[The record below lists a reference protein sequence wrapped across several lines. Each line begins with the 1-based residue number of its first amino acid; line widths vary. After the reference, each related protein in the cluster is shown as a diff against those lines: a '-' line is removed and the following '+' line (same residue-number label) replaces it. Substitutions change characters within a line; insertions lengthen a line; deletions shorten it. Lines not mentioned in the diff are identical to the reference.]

1 MVLTED
7 YIKRKLAPY
16 NSKMIGVD
24 DGYTRA
30 AVLIPLFME
39 SNRWKVLFTMRSNN
53 VQDHKGQ
60 VSFPGGAFEKIDQ
73 NLEETALRETEEEI
87 GISKENIR
95 IIGCMRSFKSISNY
109 LITPIVGVINYPFQV
124 KLAADEVDSIFSID
138 LDWLSNPKNYGERD
152 YTRSNGSTEKVLFYS
167 EINGNL
173 VWGITARIMTN
184 FIEIIK

>member
-7 YIKRKLAPY
+7 FIREKIAP
-16 NSKMIGVD
+16 NNCKMVGVD

-30 AVLIPLFME
+30 AVLIPLFLE

-60 VSFPGGAFEKIDQ
+60 VSFPGGAFEKVDQ

-87 GISKENIR
+87 GISKGNIR
-95 IIGCMRSFKSISNY
+95 ILGCMRAFNSISNY
-109 LITPIVGVINYPFQV
+109 RITPFVGVINYPFQI
-124 KLAADEVDSIFSID
+124 KLETDEVDRIFSLD
-138 LDWLSNPKNYGERD
+138 LDWLSNPKNYTERD

-184 FIEIIK
+184 FIEILS